1 MGRKVWWI
9 IIGDVLT
16 HWRRCVGSLGEKYG
30 GALLA
35 LSFGGGWLIVGDVV
49 WWRCGGSLAAHQ
61 TSAAWNPA
69 SPTMFRG
76 RCKVVVQYCRCLP
89 FCKWE

>member
-1 MGRKVWWI
+1 M
-9 IIGDVLT
+9 LA
-16 HWRRCVGSLGEKYG
+16 HWEKTMV
-30 GALLA
+30 AHCWLCRLVEMW
-35 LSFGGGWLIVGDVV
+35 WLIVGDVV

-69 SPTMFRG
+69 SPTMFLG

-89 FCKWE
+89 FCKWEKV